1 MRKNLL
7 ATVFVC
13 LGFILGGSLFAQTW
27 DDLVEEIRGDT
38 LVIKGTS
45 NSGGTFNTIGIV
57 IKGDTTET
65 GERNNP
71 NRVYETM
78 VNQVYISDAPFIF
91 DETVGDLVITAP
103 EWDMAD
109 ADNVPPLWIK
119 SVDSEGVFNKN
130 YFYTPGSF
138 YMENQYILMAL
149 LDGQRD
155 REFGRALG
163 DNAVFEFHH
172 NVFELTNWCLHYPR
186 ANHQV
191 FKFTDNLFINVG
203 YEATLEKGNVF
214 DSWYVTDTLWME
226 NNTFLNVGNVSLAR
240 PYVSPSF
247 AYFNHN
253 TMVNATMPPFMFFEE
268 AEMVVTNNMIINQSL
283 MPDYPDFY
291 TFHQD
296 ADKLPKGII
305 NVDTMRAEWI
315 ADNWPDGYPVEE
327 ADRKILVDKN
337 TTWWDPRFQD
347 MFDNQLPPFPDTI
360 DEVWASQMIRMND
373 RTAAM
378 FADDDAY
385 PYFVEGTWYDGDP
398 GFANNKDLVPE
409 WIDFIV
415 TNSTPGDPNGGNNM
429 PWWRTNDQP
438 DENLVQ
444 PDWPP
449 LADLSYSDAEMNTGA
464 VNSYPV
470 GDLNW
475 YPELK
480 ASWEQTGEPAKLI
493 EALKAGQLPED
504 WAGVGIE
511 QKEIDNG
518 PASLVSLYP
527 NPASGQLY
535 LRSDYELGNLV
546 IFDVVGQVVKQMDLN
561 RISNVNLDISDL
573 NNGVYILQVETVSGE
588 ISSSKFV
595 KK

>member
-1 MRKNLL
+1 MKKNLL
-7 ATVFVC
+7 TTVFVC
-13 LGFILGGSLFAQTW
+13 LGIILSGSLYGQTW

-45 NSGGTFNTIGIV
+45 NSGGVFNTIGTV
-57 IKGDTTET
+57 IKGDTTAT

-78 VNQVYISDAPFIF
+78 PGQVYISDAPFRF
-91 DETVGDLVITAP
+91 DETVGDIVITAP
-103 EWDMAD
+103 HWEKTDD
-109 ADNVPPLWIK
+109 VVPPLWIK
-119 SVDSEGVFNKN
+119 SVDAEGEFNKN
-130 YFYTPGSF
+130 YFHTPGSF

-163 DNAVFEFHH
+163 DNARFEFHH
-172 NVFELTNWCLHYPR
+172 NIFELTNWCLHYPR

-203 YEATLEKGNVF
+203 YEATLEKGNVY
-214 DSWYVTDTLWME
+214 DSWYVVDTLWME

-240 PYVSPSF
+240 PNLAPSF
-247 AYFNHN
+247 AYYNHN
-253 TMVNATMPPFMFFEE
+253 TMVNATMPPFLYFSQP
-268 AEMVVTNNMIINQSL
+268 EMIVTNNLIINQSL
-283 MPDYPDFY
+283 MPDYPGFY
-291 TFHQD
+291 SFHED
-296 ADKLPKGII
+296 ADQLPKGII
-305 NVDTMRAEWI
+305 NADTVQANWI
-315 ADNWPDGYPVEE
+315 SDHWPDGYPVATE

-337 TTWWDPRFQD
+337 ATWWDPRFQD
-347 MFDNQLPPFPDTI
+347 MFDNQLPAFPDTI

-373 RTAAM
+373 RTQAM
-378 FADDDAY
+378 FDDDDAY

-398 GFANNKDLVPE
+398 GFTNNADRVDA
-409 WIDFIV
+409 WVDFIV
-415 TNSTPGDPNGGNNM
+415 TNSTPGDPNGGNFM
-429 PWWRTNDQP
+429 PWWRTNDQT

-449 LADLSYSDAEMNTGA
+449 LADLTYSDATMQTGG
-464 VNSYPV
+464 VNNYPL

-475 YPELK
+475 YPDMKE
-480 ASWEQTGEPAKLI
+480 SWMATGEPMKLI

-511 QKEIDNG
+511 LKETESG
-518 PASLVSLYP
+518 PGSLVSLFP
-527 NPASGQLY
+527 NPANDLLY
-535 LRSDYELGNLV
+535 LKSDYELSNV
-546 IFDVVGQVVKQMDLN
+546 TIYDMVGQMIKHVDVERHSN
-561 RISNVNLDISDL
+561 ISLDISDL
-573 NNGVYILQVETVSGE
+573 RNGVYVLKVKTVSGAS
-588 ISSSKFV
+588 SSSKFV